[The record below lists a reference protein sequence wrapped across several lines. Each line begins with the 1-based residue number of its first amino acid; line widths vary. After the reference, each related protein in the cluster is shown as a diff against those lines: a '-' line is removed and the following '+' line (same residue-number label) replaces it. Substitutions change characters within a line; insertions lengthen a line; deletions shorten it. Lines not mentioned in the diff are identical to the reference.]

1 MKATWRL
8 ADGREISAD
17 VREGMSLMEAAVAI
31 GVPRVV
37 GECGGNLSCA
47 TCHVVVEDAWAGLTG
62 TPDAFED
69 AMLDVAEAER
79 EPNSRLSCQIRM
91 RAEIDGI
98 VVRVP
103 EA

>member
-37 GECGGNLSCA
+37 GECGGEPFVRDLPCGGGGRMGGPYRNARRLRGR
-47 TCHVVVEDAWAGLTG
+47 DA
-62 TPDAFED
+62 
-69 AMLDVAEAER
+69 
-79 EPNSRLSCQIRM
+79 
-91 RAEIDGI
+91 
-98 VVRVP
+98 
-103 EA
+103 

>member
-1 MKATWRL
+1 
-8 ADGREISAD
+8 
-17 VREGMSLMEAAVAI
+17 
-31 GVPRVV
+31 
-37 GECGGNLSCA
+37 
-47 TCHVVVEDAWAGLTG
+47 
-62 TPDAFED
+62 
-69 AMLDVAEAER
+69 MLDVAEAER

>member
-62 TPDAFED
+62 TPDAFE
-69 AMLDVAEAER
+69 AER